1 MFKLRKSSLSLAKT
15 LPYLL
20 IVAGLIGGV
29 ASFALTYDKVHIL
42 QNANYVPACNINP
55 VLSCGS
61 VMKTQ
66 QASLLGV
73 PNSVYGLI
81 AFSVL
86 LTFGVLLAGGAIV
99 KRWVWLTAQLAA
111 TIGVIFM
118 HYLFF
123 QAVFRIHSICPWCF
137 VVWMTT
143 IPVFWYVTQYNL
155 RHRNLRCPALL
166 RPVSAFIQKYS
177 TDLLVLWYLV
187 ILGIMLQ
194 RFWYY
199 WSTLI

>member
-1 MFKLRKSSLSLAKT
+1 MF
-15 LPYLL
+15 
-20 IVAGLIGGV
+20 
-29 ASFALTYDKVHIL
+29 
-42 QNANYVPACNINP
+42 
-55 VLSCGS
+55 
-61 VMKTQ
+61 
-66 QASLLGV
+66 
-73 PNSVYGLI
+73 
-81 AFSVL
+81 
-86 LTFGVLLAGGAIV
+86 

-111 TIGVIFM
+111 TVGVIFM

-155 RHRNLRCPALL
+155 RQRNLHCPALL

-187 ILGIMLQ
+187 ILGIILQ

>member
-1 MFKLRKSSLSLAKT
+1 
-15 LPYLL
+15 
-20 IVAGLIGGV
+20 
-29 ASFALTYDKVHIL
+29 
-42 QNANYVPACNINP
+42 
-55 VLSCGS
+55 
-61 VMKTQ
+61 MKTQ
-66 QASLLGV
+66 QASFLGV

-123 QAVFRIHSICPWCF
+123 QAVYRIHSICPWCF

-155 RHRNLRCPALL
+155 RQRNLRCPALL

-177 TDLLVLWYLV
+177 TDLLVLWYLA
-187 ILGIMLQ
+187 ILRHYVAALLVLLVDTHLEM
-194 RFWYY
+194 
-199 WSTLI
+199 STKV